1 MRNPGL
7 RGEPGSSGCVG
18 IHFPITVRGNFSRI
32 RPFPLS
38 PTIFFLE
45 LLSCLARQQHT
56 PELNLP
62 PRRDS
67 KWKIR

>member
-1 MRNPGL
+1 MTPFEWPDLG
-7 RGEPGSSGCVG
+7 PVFKD
-18 IHFPITVRGNFSRI
+18 ISRI